1 MLAYKPQTGKEG
13 GGGGKERSI
22 LAIRNCIGAMKYKTK
37 EICELFEDFY

>member
-13 GGGGKERSI
+13 GGEERSI